1 MAAEGLAPYGANL
14 FQGNFAKGQEGA
26 ILGPGDRVVLR
37 LWGGG
42 LNVDGTFTVD
52 AQGRIDLPEVGSLPV
67 QGATVL
73 VARGPFGAEAER
85 ALLATHGIEWL
96 VTKNAGGEATRGK
109 LEAAR
114 ALGLRVIM
122 VQRPQVPAR
131 ASTDQVD
138 AVMHWLAHATV
149 PGATASLP

>member
-1 MAAEGLAPYGANL
+1 MNTKKKALKGLL
-14 FQGNFAKGQEGA
+14 
-26 ILGPGDRVVLR
+26 ILGCV
-37 LWGGG
+37 
-42 LNVDGTFTVD
+42 
-52 AQGRIDLPEVGSLPV
+52 
-67 QGATVL
+67 
-73 VARGPFGAEAER
+73 
-85 ALLATHGIEWL
+85 LLASMYFAQTVQTITTAK
-96 VTKNAGGEATRGK
+96 VQKVSATRGK

-138 AVMHWLAHATV
+138 AVMHWLAHAAV